1 MIHYCQHAGADVQDV
16 QQDSRGCVTEAK
28 VPRLNTG
35 HGNAH
40 SDATTAIACRQPS
53 ASRPPGVVCRSR

>member
-1 MIHYCQHAGADVQDV
+1 MIHYWQHAGADVQDV
-16 QQDSRGCVTEAK
+16 QQDSQGCVTGAK

-35 HGNAH
+35 HGSVH
-40 SDATTAIACRQPS
+40 SDATTVIACRQPK